1 MDATTGEI
9 KMQHELTCNKHLPYY
24 SNLKEEAIEYL
35 REIKGNISLSLLL
48 SESNSMTWIESIV
61 KFTKLYGRYFS
72 KDDHIYLI
80 KLFLEV
86 IITPGLDLRKVHWF
100 IVVLYDLLRK
110 SDLLSPDD
118 LTIEWRP
125 LYELYI
131 RMFYNSKETYGL
143 HVVPDSFEFTFKHFI
158 KKARIYF
165 PKSATKEILDE
176 LRPYLCVYNTIAITR
191 GTVLLNLFLPTLM
204 KPEDHDKGF
213 KLWLEEFL
221 TLWDTN
227 QNNPSWEQNL
237 VNLFSRLAQDSIGYI
252 DWDPWI
258 PKIFTHLLRSCNLI
272 GGSRK
277 VQMKRTFNVQATSML
292 IISLLGGPSSVAMS
306 HVAKLF
312 SALESYY
319 HPSNIGKWNTK
330 LSQFLC
336 ALSIEFINRISKER
350 YQKKTWM
357 PEIPSEYKLTD
368 KEITEFVNILKP
380 IILIHMFSRSGERSS
395 AYACQLLST
404 IRPEL
409 IIPPLIDKMY
419 SSMENLI
426 EPHRLISSLQCVFS
440 VSRNMVISNKHYPEG
455 QTHVIPLLFLALPGL
470 DPNDIK
476 KCMITFQFISTFVSL
491 IPLVDCSSAVEFRK
505 DLAQTEYDVCLATS
519 QWEDFVFQFIER
531 CFLLIENSS
540 FEHRP
545 ERRESE
551 AFRINSEEGMTELGL
566 TSSFNS
572 ILNQCSPQIFER
584 ALDKVYCYLS
594 NRIFEEKVSGKFAA
608 NICRC
613 FTKVN
618 PELTLKK
625 FWPHFSKQVLHLT
638 ESDDVLHEDHLDQQ
652 LVFNLLVLS
661 EIVRCDGHHL
671 LNYKDSIVQVLRR
684 TLLL

>member
-1 MDATTGEI
+1 
-9 KMQHELTCNKHLPYY
+9 
-24 SNLKEEAIEYL
+24 
-35 REIKGNISLSLLL
+35 
-48 SESNSMTWIESIV
+48 
-61 KFTKLYGRYFS
+61 
-72 KDDHIYLI
+72 
-80 KLFLEV
+80 
-86 IITPGLDLRKVHWF
+86 
-100 IVVLYDLLRK
+100 
-110 SDLLSPDD
+110 
-118 LTIEWRP
+118 
-125 LYELYI
+125 
-131 RMFYNSKETYGL
+131 
-143 HVVPDSFEFTFKHFI
+143 
-158 KKARIYF
+158 
-165 PKSATKEILDE
+165 
-176 LRPYLCVYNTIAITR
+176 
-191 GTVLLNLFLPTLM
+191 
-204 KPEDHDKGF
+204 
-213 KLWLEEFL
+213 
-221 TLWDTN
+221 
-227 QNNPSWEQNL
+227 
-237 VNLFSRLAQDSIGYI
+237 
-252 DWDPWI
+252 
-258 PKIFTHLLRSCNLI
+258 
-272 GGSRK
+272 
-277 VQMKRTFNVQATSML
+277 
-292 IISLLGGPSSVAMS
+292 
-306 HVAKLF
+306 
-312 SALESYY
+312 
-319 HPSNIGKWNTK
+319 
-330 LSQFLC
+330 
-336 ALSIEFINRISKER
+336 
-350 YQKKTWM
+350 
-357 PEIPSEYKLTD
+357 
-368 KEITEFVNILKP
+368 
-380 IILIHMFSRSGERSS
+380 
-395 AYACQLLST
+395 
-404 IRPEL
+404 
-409 IIPPLIDKMY
+409 
-419 SSMENLI
+419 
-426 EPHRLISSLQCVFS
+426 
-440 VSRNMVISNKHYPEG
+440 MVISNKHYPEG

-684 TLLL
+684 TLLLKSRYGYILACSLLHYTLKSLAFLYPLDYRSIPQSWIELSNFNHDLPIHYWGKAGDKKTLNIKWHEPSDDEIHFAQLLLDEEWVAGNKQMCKEESIKSLTIIFDCLSGVSSALPIWKMEKYDLPESCDPRLQ

>member
-1 MDATTGEI
+1 MDSGTGEI
-9 KMQHELTCNKHLPYY
+9 KMQQELTCNKHLPYY
-24 SNLKEEAIEYL
+24 SKLKEEAIKYL
-35 REIKGNISLSLLL
+35 REIKGNVSLSLLL
-48 SESNSMTWIESIV
+48 SESNSMKWIDMINTFNE
-61 KFTKLYGRYFS
+61 LYGRYFS
-72 KDDHIYLI
+72 KDDHIYFI

-86 IITPGLDLRKVHWF
+86 IIIPGFDLPKVRWF
-100 IVVLYDLLRK
+100 IPVLYDLL
-110 SDLLSPDD
+110 
-118 LTIEWRP
+118 
-125 LYELYI
+125 
-131 RMFYNSKETYGL
+131 
-143 HVVPDSFEFTFKHFI
+143 
-158 KKARIYF
+158 
-165 PKSATKEILDE
+165 SATKEILDE
-176 LRPYLCVYNTIAITR
+176 LRPYLCVYDTSASRRSTE
-191 GTVLLNLFLPTLM
+191 LLNVFLPTLM

-227 QNNPSWEQNL
+227 QNTAPWEQNL
-237 VNLFSRLAQDSIGYI
+237 VDLFSRLAEDSIGYI

-258 PKIFTHLLRSCNLI
+258 PKIFTHLLRSLI
-272 GGSRK
+272 DSSRIEH
-277 VQMKRTFNVQATSML
+277 MTRTFNVQATSRL

-319 HPSNIGKWNTK
+319 HPSNIGEKDTE

-336 ALSIEFINRISKER
+336 VLSLKFINRISKER

-380 IILIHMFSRSGERSS
+380 IILIHMFSRSSECSS
-395 AYACQLLST
+395 AYAFQLLST

-419 SSMENLI
+419 SSMENLT

-671 LNYKDSIVQVLRR
+671 LNYKDSIVQ
-684 TLLL
+684 